1 MPTDLTPT
9 PDFPGIHLGG
19 RNGASYA
26 CACGRVRREGPGL
39 DVEALSAEWE
49 THRAEC
55 RPKRIGPAAAP
66 TRSGGTTKN
75 RKRTTTDVAHD
86 GGLF

>member
-39 DVEALSAEWE
+39 DVEALSAEWD

-55 RPKRIGPAAAP
+55 RPKTRTAAAP

-75 RKRTTTDVAHD
+75 RKRMTTDVAHD